1 MIFLNYKELI
11 DSRGIKYSFIANK
24 LGVSPAFVTM
34 FLKGDKK
41 LPKQREEMLKDVL
54 GLHK

>member
-1 MIFLNYKELI
+1 MNYKEII

-24 LGVSPAFVTM
+24 LGVSPAFVTL

-41 LPKQREEMLKDVL
+41 LPKKREEMLKDVL